1 MKRLLFS
8 TRIYAID
15 VALLILR
22 VGSSLVMVTH
32 GWPKIANFSEYLNRF
47 ADPLG
52 LGPALSLQG
61 AIFAEFFCA
70 ILVALGLLTR
80 VAVIPLI
87 FTMAVAAFIV
97 HGGDPFGDKELSL
110 LYLVIYAVLFITG
123 PGKYSL
129 DKKIGRR
136 SRY

>member
-8 TRIYAID
+8 TRIYAMD
-15 VALLILR
+15 VALLLLR
-22 VGSSLVMVTH
+22 VGSSLMMLTH

-110 LYLVIYAVLFITG
+110 LYLVIFAILFITG

-129 DKKIGRR
+129 DKKVGRR

>member
-22 VGSSLVMVTH
+22 VGSSLMMVTH
-32 GWPKIANFSEYLNRF
+32 DWPKIANFSEYLNRF